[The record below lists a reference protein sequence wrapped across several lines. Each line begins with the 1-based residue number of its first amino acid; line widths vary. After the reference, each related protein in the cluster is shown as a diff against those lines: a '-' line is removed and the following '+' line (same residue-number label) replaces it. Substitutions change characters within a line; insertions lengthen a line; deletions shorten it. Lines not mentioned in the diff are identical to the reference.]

1 MTEPNRLSMSSS
13 PHTCGREERTLCLTR
28 IAMPCVTALKCP
40 HSTADDF
47 PGGTMVCAITFIR
60 EAAHA
65 IPTKRQNFPC
75 RADSCRLAPSR
86 ASALARTRRQATKV
100 LIEE

>member
-1 MTEPNRLSMSSS
+1 
-13 PHTCGREERTLCLTR
+13 
-28 IAMPCVTALKCP
+28 
-40 HSTADDF
+40 
-47 PGGTMVCAITFIR
+47 MVCAITFIR